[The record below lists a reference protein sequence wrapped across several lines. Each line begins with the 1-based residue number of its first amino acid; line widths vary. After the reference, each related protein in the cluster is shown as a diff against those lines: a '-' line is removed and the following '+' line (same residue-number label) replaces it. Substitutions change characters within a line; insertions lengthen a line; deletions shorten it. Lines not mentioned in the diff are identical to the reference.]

1 MPKITNVLDFNNFRG
16 INLIDGINPQDVA
29 TVNQVELAK
38 RGIKRKDSVRAAST
52 ANLTLSGTQT
62 VDGVTLIAN
71 DRILVKDQ
79 TTAADNG
86 LYTVLAGTWT
96 RTVDFN
102 SSNDIVGSEVFVSEG
117 TVNGNKVYALI
128 TDAPIII
135 GTTALTFS
143 IFGDG
148 KTYTGGTGITI
159 TGTVVAVDTAV
170 VARKASATIGDG
182 TATTITFTHNLNT
195 QDIDVI
201 VKEVA
206 TNFGVLVDWVANGV
220 NTVQLTFGIAPTT
233 GQYRVTVV
241 G

>member
-1 MPKITNVLDFNNFRG
+1 MPKITNTLDFNNFKG
-16 INLIDGINPQDVA
+16 INLIDGVNPQDAA

-52 ANLTLSGTQT
+52 GNLTLSGTQT
-62 VDGVTLIAN
+62 VDGVVLIAN

-79 TTAADNG
+79 TTASANG
-86 LYTVLAGTWT
+86 IYIVGATGWT
-96 RTVDFN
+96 RAADFN
-102 SSNDIVGSEVFVSEG
+102 TSADIIGSEVFISEG

-128 TDAPIII
+128 TDAPITI
-135 GTTALTFS
+135 GTTDLTFT

-148 KTYTGGTGITI
+148 KTYTGGTGVTI
-159 TGTVVAVDTAV
+159 TGTVVAINTAI

-182 TATTITFTHNLNT
+182 SSTTLTFTHNLNT

-206 TNFGVLVDWVANGV
+206 TNTGVLTDWVANGV
-220 NTVQLTFGIAPTT
+220 NTVQLTFGIAPTS
-233 GQYRVTVV
+233 GQYQVTVV